1 MKSIIEINLELLE
14 KIKQLEK
21 QYVNDQEL
29 GSKIRKLLSNNIQIK

>member
-1 MKSIIEINLELLE
+1 MKSIIEINLELLA

-21 QYVNDQEL
+21 QYANDQEL